1 MMDKKEL
8 LKKGALVSF
17 GLVSLAEKKARELV
31 KQLNKQGLNRKKG
44 EAEAKKLLT
53 FGRKKAGEVDK
64 LIKKEVGMALQMLD
78 KEIHEQKKKVK
89 R

>member
-1 MMDKKEL
+1 MDKKEL
-8 LKKGALVSF
+8 LKKGALVSL
-17 GLVSLAEKKARELV
+17 GLVSLAERKARELA

-44 EAEAKKLLT
+44 EAEAKKLLAL
-53 FGRKKAGEVDK
+53 GKKKAGVVDK

-78 KEIHEQKKKVK
+78 KEIHKQKKKV